1 MSSRRTLSSSLPAPP
16 PPTFSSAAAPFLAPF
31 FLSSFASLS
40 DFFDSFFG
48 DPFLSASFLAAAS
61 GSAASVIFLWSSLLP
76 LSLASASA
84 PMALATGPSLP
95 GFSFFSRMSSC
106 VMSSTAPA
114 LTFGSEILVSLV
126 NNEGSCFGTAT
137 FTVDVD
143 HHGVLTAPL
152 GQLASATANLDV
164 LAAFGFI
171 DL

>member
-1 MSSRRTLSSSLPAPP
+1 MRAQSCRHQGDLRAIN
-16 PPTFSSAAAPFLAPF
+16 AA
-31 FLSSFASLS
+31 
-40 DFFDSFFG
+40 
-48 DPFLSASFLAAAS
+48 
-61 GSAASVIFLWSSLLP
+61 
-76 LSLASASA
+76 
-84 PMALATGPSLP
+84 
-95 GFSFFSRMSSC
+95 
-106 VMSSTAPA
+106 
-114 LTFGSEILVSLV
+114 LV